1 MSRVLLEIATH
12 PLAMTRVDVDLFYK
26 KERRK

>member
-12 PLAMTRVDVDLFYK
+12 SLAMTRVGTNPFYL

>member
-12 PLAMTRVDVDLFYK
+12 SLAMTREDVDLFYL